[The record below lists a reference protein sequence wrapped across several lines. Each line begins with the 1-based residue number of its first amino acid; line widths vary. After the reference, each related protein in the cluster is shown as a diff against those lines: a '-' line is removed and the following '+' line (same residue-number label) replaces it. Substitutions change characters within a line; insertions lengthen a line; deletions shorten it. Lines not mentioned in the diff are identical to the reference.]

1 MLCFFEGGGRV
12 SPRRARYLFF
22 ASPKKSTQKK
32 GDPQSA
38 TPAGQTCGGALAG
51 RAVELALRCA
61 RRSDNHGESDHEAC
75 ALRRACHPAN
85 APPQAQPEG
94 GGQPKSRTAKQP
106 HGPSLRSAHTARA
119 QAPRAAQTGPSAAM
133 ARMDVRLRVPFR
145 MRRGAQRPADQGSR
159 LFERSEFERDP
170 AGREHR
176 RLPAAKRRD
185 AAYRVAFSLV
195 TFSWRGKRKL
205 LRRRAHTPAPA
216 LGKGTLQAIKTIA
229 ASACCISAIGQNHPE
244 IRSNNIASP

>member
-1 MLCFFEGGGRV
+1 MLGQGVRRRTLCALRAPFKQLRQVSARSACVLRHTHAPPALRFSARAEGNPGSGH
-12 SPRRARYLFF
+12 PHGPL
-22 ASPKKSTQKK
+22 
-32 GDPQSA
+32 
-38 TPAGQTCGGALAG
+38 
-51 RAVELALRCA
+51 LRCA
-61 RRSDNHGESDHEAC
+61 
-75 ALRRACHPAN
+75 AL
-85 APPQAQPEG
+85 
-94 GGQPKSRTAKQP
+94 
-106 HGPSLRSAHTARA
+106 GPVSRA
-119 QAPRAAQTGPSAAM
+119 QAPRAAQTGPSEAM
-133 ARMDVRLRVPFR
+133 ARRGVRLRVPFR

-216 LGKGTLQAIKTIA
+216 LSKGILKAIKTIA
-229 ASACCISAIGQNHPE
+229 NSACCISAKGQNHSE
-244 IRSNNIASP
+244 IRSSNIASP

>member
-1 MLCFFEGGGRV
+1 MRGAPWNSL
-12 SPRRARYLFF
+12 RA
-22 ASPKKSTQKK
+22 
-32 GDPQSA
+32 
-38 TPAGQTCGGALAG
+38 GAL
-51 RAVELALRCA
+51 
-61 RRSDNHGESDHEAC
+61 RSDNHGESDHEAC
-75 ALRRACHPAN
+75 ARRRPCHPAN

-94 GGQPKSRTAKQP
+94 GGQPNSPTAKQP
-106 HGPSLRSAHTARA
+106 HGPLLRSAQSAHRA
-119 QAPRAAQTGPSAAM
+119 GLAPGRCGPSEAT

-159 LFERSEFERDP
+159 LSERSEFERDP

-216 LGKGTLQAIKTIA
+216 LSKGILKAIKTIA
-229 ASACCISAIGQNHPE
+229 NSACCISAKGQNHSE

>member
-1 MLCFFEGGGRV
+1 MLRQRKV
-12 SPRRARYLFF
+12 
-22 ASPKKSTQKK
+22 PKRKATL
-32 GDPQSA
+32 QSA
-38 TPAGQTCGGALAG
+38 TPSGQTCGGAFAG
-51 RAVELALRCA
+51 CAVELATRWRAALGQPRRVRLRGMRA
-61 RRSDNHGESDHEAC
+61 KAPMLTPQTPRRRRS
-75 ALRRACHPAN
+75 
-85 APPQAQPEG
+85 QK

-216 LGKGTLQAIKTIA
+216 LSKGILKAIKTIA
-229 ASACCISAIGQNHPE
+229 KSACCISAKGQNHSE

>member
-1 MLCFFEGGGRV
+1 MPLL
-12 SPRRARYLFF
+12 RAEAGSRPAREVLFF

-32 GDPQSA
+32 GDPA
-38 TPAGQTCGGALAG
+38 VCVPAAARRGNLRCS
-51 RAVELALRCA
+51 RAVCAAELAARWRAPLKQPQRVSSRSACVLRHTRHPARCA
-61 RRSDNHGESDHEAC
+61 PRRIQRGVGNQTSP
-75 ALRRACHPAN
+75 RAFA
-85 APPQAQPEG
+85 
-94 GGQPKSRTAKQP
+94 SL
-106 HGPSLRSAHTARA
+106 GPISRA

-216 LGKGTLQAIKTIA
+216 LSKGILKAIKIIA
-229 ASACCISAIGQNHPE
+229 NSACCISAKGQNHSE
-244 IRSNNIASP
+244 IRSSNIASP

>member
-1 MLCFFEGGGRV
+1 MRAKAPMLTPQP
-12 SPRRARYLFF
+12 PRR
-22 ASPKKSTQKK
+22 
-32 GDPQSA
+32 
-38 TPAGQTCGGALAG
+38 
-51 RAVELALRCA
+51 
-61 RRSDNHGESDHEAC
+61 RRSQKGVDRPAAARAIA
-75 ALRRACHPAN
+75 AL
-85 APPQAQPEG
+85 
-94 GGQPKSRTAKQP
+94 
-106 HGPSLRSAHTARA
+106 GPTARA
-119 QAPRAAQTGPSAAM
+119 QAPRATQTEPSAAM
-133 ARMDVRLRVPFR
+133 ARRDVRRRGPFR

-216 LGKGTLQAIKTIA
+216 LSKGILKAIKTIA
-229 ASACCISAIGQNHPE
+229 NSACCISAKGQNHSE
-244 IRSNNIASP
+244 IRSSNIASP